1 MVRLPGL
8 NSSGPCGQQI
18 ERTPS
23 GTTRC
28 AHNREVSE
36 FGVAIRAQRK
46 AEGPTLGSQIRQTQT
61 KEQPMRLHPAISS
74 DEALVWLE
82 RQVDD
87 LQLASKP
94 DDLDEALA
102 TTAQAMAAISRTVLP
117 DELEPRF
124 P

>member
-1 MVRLPGL
+1 
-8 NSSGPCGQQI
+8 
-18 ERTPS
+18 
-23 GTTRC
+23 
-28 AHNREVSE
+28 
-36 FGVAIRAQRK
+36 
-46 AEGPTLGSQIRQTQT
+46 
-61 KEQPMRLHPAISS
+61 MRLHPAISS
-74 DEALVWLE
+74 DEALAWLE